1 MAQMVF
7 NCFILGDTRVFPAVL
22 GENIT
27 INDDTIPFEN
37 FNDRLLM
44 DYILEKKRDVISS
57 SNIDLWKVE
66 IEETNE
72 NIEKLVNT
80 EINIR
85 EVFRGDTTKL
95 AKKIFSGKPPD
106 KHIHIIIGKGIWR
119 KTRNKIIE
127 QKNNGNKFPRLPGN
141 DGDMDAYNQ
150 ECYNVTDITQLGG
163 FCETLFEM
171 VTYTIIRQGGDF
183 QVHKLTDDGTQ
194 SECEINGFDYLEE
207 NFFDNVEEIQ
217 GPVKYY

>member
-1 MAQMVF
+1 MVQIIF
-7 NCFILGDTRVFPAVL
+7 NCFILGDTHVFPAVL

-37 FNDRLLM
+37 FNVRLLM
-44 DYILEKKRDVISS
+44 DYILEKKKDVISS

-85 EVFRGDTTKL
+85 EVFRGKRNMEEDKEYNNR
-95 AKKIFSGKPPD
+95 AKKQWQQG
-106 KHIHIIIGKGIWR
+106 
-119 KTRNKIIE
+119 NK
-127 QKNNGNKFPRLPGN
+127 KFPRLPGN

-150 ECYNVTDITQLGG
+150 ECYKYWKDILWK
-163 FCETLFEM
+163 
-171 VTYTIIRQGGDF
+171 V
-183 QVHKLTDDGTQ
+183 
-194 SECEINGFDYLEE
+194 NP
-207 NFFDNVEEIQ
+207 NNA
-217 GPVKYY
+217 P

>member
-1 MAQMVF
+1 
-7 NCFILGDTRVFPAVL
+7 
-22 GENIT
+22 
-27 INDDTIPFEN
+27 
-37 FNDRLLM
+37 M

-85 EVFRGDTTKL
+85 EVFRG
-95 AKKIFSGKPPD
+95 
-106 KHIHIIIGKGIWR
+106 
-119 KTRNKIIE
+119 NK
-127 QKNNGNKFPRLPGN
+127 KFPRLPGN

>member
-106 KHIHIIIGKGIWR
+106 KHIHIIIV
-119 KTRNKIIE
+119 
-127 QKNNGNKFPRLPGN
+127 QPPR
-141 DGDMDAYNQ
+141 ACHQWEKEY
-150 ECYNVTDITQLGG
+150 GG
-163 FCETLFEM
+163 
-171 VTYTIIRQGGDF
+171 RQGI
-183 QVHKLTDDGTQ
+183 K
-194 SECEINGFDYLEE
+194 
-207 NFFDNVEEIQ
+207 
-217 GPVKYY
+217 